1 MKLTIVFFPENDN
14 WIAQCKEVDIAAQ
27 AHTMQGIF
35 SEIGRVLAAHVVVA
49 SELGRGVFEGIPACP
64 DRVWQKCVERAEAIR
79 AEIEG
84 TETE

>member
-1 MKLTIVFFPENDN
+1 MKLTIAFFQEGEH
-14 WIAQCKEVDIAAQ
+14 WIAQCKELDIA
-27 AHTMQGIF
+27 
-35 SEIGRVLAAHVVVA
+35 
-49 SELGRGVFEGIPACP
+49 ACP